1 MMLTEMRKRPL
12 ENTQLLLDNG
22 AQVDVRDEDGNT
34 PLILAAKGASRPE
47 TIQLLIEKGAKVNAR
62 NNDGWTPLMIAA
74 RGSGWQSIQLLI
86 KKGAEVN
93 VRNNDGWTPLMI
105 AARGPGW
112 HHDSRNE
119 DRSGP
124 LVLASTGSDRP
135 EIIQVLIEGGAEV
148 NARNNDGWTPLMIAA
163 RWCNN
168 SEIILWLLDNG
179 ADATAENKLGK
190 KAVFYARDN
199 NVALEDTRALER
211 LEQLAGE

>member
-74 RGSGWQSIQLLI
+74 R
-86 KKGAEVN
+86 
-93 VRNNDGWTPLMI
+93 
-105 AARGPGW
+105 
-112 HHDSRNE
+112 
-119 DRSGP
+119 
-124 LVLASTGSDRP
+124 
-135 EIIQVLIEGGAEV
+135 
-148 NARNNDGWTPLMIAA
+148 
-163 RWCNN
+163 WCNN

-190 KAVFYARDN
+190 KAIYLARN
-199 NVALEDTRALER
+199 YNKALKDTRALER